1 MECEDILEKAKQAQ
15 EKGEIKEAI
24 ELYKQASECFEKA
37 GENNQLAKTLSLLGE
52 LYTKKEDYFSA
63 ANAFKDAILRYLF
76 SGNIE
81 AAEEVSKNITEQ
93 EIRAHHTF
101 QFALNIL
108 EERLAVGGGELT
120 FEEPLTDEEMKSAL
134 EEIEEKIEIVP
145 ADDAIYEILGGK
157 TDNFISSVERIQ
169 LTGKPTA
176 SQLEKLLKTAL
187 EKKRVIVKSEIISTV
202 TAKRGGEDFELSFK
216 TEIEKEN
223 SEFVAKVSFENTFEV
238 PLKNALLTCY
248 IPACYKVEKIDSKIQ
263 LKTEPALEGMEARF
277 DFKKLS
283 PKEKIDVNFTLER
296 NISRTLII
304 GQGKEIWAVRTYVPT
319 IQETPTR
326 FKSHLIFQ
334 NKTEK
339 GMDYVIIEDIIPLE
353 FSIIEIAANNVQ
365 PYAKEIED
373 TILQWKL
380 SKFEKD
386 NKLEITYLLERR
398 KTVRIIE
405 KQLQLKD
412 GRNIGRLMKIIEP
425 IDEQGKFLVSI
436 EFQNTTHAD
445 LKEVKIKDRIPLNQ
459 KLVKATIDAEITTSE
474 KMHYLLWQFG
484 NIMEGRSIEI
494 SYLTEGEESPY
505 TEAPEIEIKKYQ
517 SYEIR
522 RISTEQYPSILK
534 ESEGTIEFKKSLT

>member
-24 ELYKQASECFEKA
+24 ELYKQASECFENA
-37 GENNQLAKTLSLLGE
+37 GENDQLARTLTLLGE

-63 ANAFKDAILRYLF
+63 ASAFKDAILRYLF
-76 SGNIE
+76 SGNIV
-81 AAEEVSKNITEQ
+81 AAEEVSKNVTEE
-93 EIRAHHTF
+93 EIRGHHTF

-108 EERLAVGGGELT
+108 EERLTAGELI
-120 FEEPLTDEEMKSAL
+120 FEEALTNEEMESAL
-134 EEIEEKIEIVP
+134 EQIGEKNEIIP
-145 ADDAIYEILGGK
+145 ADDAIYEIIGGK
-157 TDNFISSVERIQ
+157 TDNFIPSVEMIQ

-176 SQLEKLLKTAL
+176 SQSQKLFRIAL
-187 EKKRVIVKSEIISTV
+187 EKKRVKVKSGIISTI
-202 TAKRGGEDFELSFK
+202 TAKRGGEDFEVSFK
-216 TEIEKEN
+216 NDIKNEN
-223 SEFVAKVSFENTFEV
+223 SEFVAQVSFENTYDTT
-238 PLKNALLTCY
+238 LKNAIFTCY

-263 LKTEPALEGMEARF
+263 VKTEPVLEGMEARF
-277 DFKKLS
+277 DLKKLS

-326 FKSHLIFQ
+326 FKSHLVFQ

-339 GMDYVIIEDIIPLE
+339 GMDYVIVEDIIPLE
-353 FSIIEIAANNVQ
+353 FSILEIAANNVQ

-412 GRNIGRLMKIIEP
+412 GRNIGRLTKIIEP

-445 LKEVKIKDRIPLNQ
+445 LKEVKIKDMIPLNQ
-459 KLVKATIDAEITTSE
+459 KLVKATIDAEMKTSE
-474 KMHYLLWQFG
+474 KMHYLSWQFG
-484 NIMEGRSIEI
+484 NIMEGQSIEI

-505 TEAPEIEIKKYQ
+505 MEAPEIEIKKYQ

-522 RISTEQYPSILK
+522 RISTEQYSGILK
-534 ESEGTIEFKKSLT
+534 ESEATIEFKKSLN